1 MAAIDR
7 LSLRALSFYQKSYN
21 HTMDE
26 QEAVYLSE
34 DGLRK
39 LQEELELLRGEH
51 RREIA
56 GRLEY
61 AKSLGD
67 LSENAEYQ
75 EAKEEQF
82 SNERRIMEIEDLLRR
97 SRALPKSPKTRT
109 NVAVGTTVLMVKEGE
124 KDECQYHVV
133 SSEEASPAERKIS
146 TLSPLGRAVLGKKK
160 GETVTVFTPRGPMK
174 YHILDIL

>member
-1 MAAIDR
+1 M
-7 LSLRALSFYQKSYN
+7 N
-21 HTMDE
+21 E

-39 LQEELELLRGEH
+39 LQEELGLLKSEH

-56 GRLEY
+56 ARLEY

-82 SNERRIMEIEDLLRR
+82 SNERRIAEIEDLLRR
-97 SRALPKSPKTRT
+97 SRTLPRPGKIRT
-109 NVAVGTTVLMVKEGE
+109 NVAVGATVLMAKEGGTE
-124 KDECQYHVV
+124 ECWYHVV
-133 SSEEASPAERKIS
+133 SSEEASPAEHKIS
-146 TLSPLGRAVLGKKK
+146 MQSPLGQAVLGKKK
-160 GETVTVFTPRGPMK
+160 GETVMVFTPRGPMK
-174 YHILDIL
+174 YRIIDIS